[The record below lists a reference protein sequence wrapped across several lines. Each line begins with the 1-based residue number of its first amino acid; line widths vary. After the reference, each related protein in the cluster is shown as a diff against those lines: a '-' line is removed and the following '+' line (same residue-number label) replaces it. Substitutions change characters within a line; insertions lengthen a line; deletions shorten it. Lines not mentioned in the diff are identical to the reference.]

1 MSKAK
6 ISPFSEITGPS
17 PETLT
22 SVLDLLEVKEP
33 ELRKAHGGFLHG
45 TVCSFEMARAFEKA
59 YVTDHQVVDQLRD
72 LTDLLNK
79 TESSMQALRPDI
91 RVMIQNLEDPPYS
104 SDDWNGLVDGIKK
117 LSGIISKSKAAKLKR
132 HKVDAVFERY
142 VAFLMLRIRDATGK
156 LAHAR
161 AADSRYRRPARLASK
176 EAEAIWMLLK
186 HIEGVTES
194 NVVNRIIKLKG
205 DHKDRLEEA
214 YPRYDFTGGN
224 LTPLTAKD

>member
-6 ISPFSEITGPS
+6 TNPFNEITGPS
-17 PETLT
+17 PETLV
-22 SVLDLLEVKEP
+22 SVLDLLEIKKP

-59 YVTDHQVVDQLRD
+59 YATDHQVMDQLRE

-79 TESSMQALRPDI
+79 TETSMLAIRPDFQA
-91 RVMIQNLEDPPYS
+91 MIQLQHPEYS
-104 SDDWNGLVDGIKK
+104 RDDWKGLIAGLKK
-117 LSGIISKSKAAKLKR
+117 LGGVLEISKTAKLKR
-132 HKVDAVFERY
+132 RKVDAVFERY

-161 AADSRYRRPARLASK
+161 ASDDRYNRPTRLASK

-186 HIEGVTES
+186 HIEGVTEN
-194 NVVNRIIKLKG
+194 NVANRIIKLE
-205 DHKDRLEEA
+205 RLHRDQLEQA
-214 YPRYDFTGGN
+214 YPEYDLTGVN